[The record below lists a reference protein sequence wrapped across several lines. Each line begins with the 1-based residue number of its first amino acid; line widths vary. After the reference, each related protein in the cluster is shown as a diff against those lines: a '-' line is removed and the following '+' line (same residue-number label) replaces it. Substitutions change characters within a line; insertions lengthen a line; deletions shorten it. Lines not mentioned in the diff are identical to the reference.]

1 MSFEDARNALLIAYA
16 DGFLDDE
23 EFIVLYDYYQPVNPS
38 FPYWNFDPFC
48 LDVFDSCECEAHF
61 RVAKDDIPIL
71 LNALRIP
78 ASFKCP
84 QGTVCSG
91 LEGLCLLLKR
101 LAYPCRY
108 FDLISTFGRPVPE
121 LCMIANTVLDW
132 VFNEHGFRLT
142 SWNQPFLTPA
152 CLQEY
157 ACAIARQGSPL
168 TNCFGFIDGTVR
180 PICRPGEKQRVV
192 YNGHKRVHA
201 LKFQSVVVPNGL
213 IANLYGPVEGARHDA
228 GMLKDSGLLQT
239 LEREAYNPRGDVLC
253 LYGDPAYPLRPH
265 LMAPYRIGEVPV
277 FTADME
283 AFNSAMSSARASVEW
298 LFGDISNSFKF
309 LDFKKNLKLGLSAV
323 GKQYIVSALFR
334 NILTC
339 LYGNTTST
347 HFQLDPPTVQDYLA

>member
-1 MSFEDARNALLIAYA
+1 MLRSWQRRLRLRLHLEKKMSFEEVRNASLNAVA
-16 DGFLDDE
+16 DGFLHDE
-23 EFIVLYDYYQPVNPS
+23 EFIIVYDYYQPVNPP

-48 LDVFDSCECEAHF
+48 FDVLNSCECEAHF

-71 LNALRIP
+71 LNAFRIP

-121 LCMIANTVLDW
+121 LCMIANSVLDW

-201 LKFQSVVVPNGL
+201 LKFYSSAKWFVSKSLWSGGGCTP
-213 IANLYGPVEGARHDA
+213 RCRDA
-228 GMLKDSGLLQT
+228 QRRWSAADIKL
-239 LEREAYNPRGDVLC
+239 REAYSPRWEVLS
-253 LYGDPAYPLRPH
+253 LYGDPAYPIRPGV
-265 LMAPYRIGEVPV
+265 RQTQTG
-277 FTADME
+277 
-283 AFNSAMSSARASVEW
+283 S
-298 LFGDISNSFKF
+298 
-309 LDFKKNLKLGLSAV
+309 
-323 GKQYIVSALFR
+323 
-334 NILTC
+334 
-339 LYGNTTST
+339 
-347 HFQLDPPTVQDYLA
+347 

>member
-1 MSFEDARNALLIAYA
+1 MLRSPQRRLRLRLHLEKKMSFEEVRNASLNAFA
-16 DGFLDDE
+16 DGFLHDE
-23 EFIVLYDYYQPVNPS
+23 EFIIVYDYYQPVNPP

-48 LDVFDSCECEAHF
+48 FDVLNSCKCEAHF

-71 LNALRIP
+71 LNAFRIP

-201 LKFQSVVVPNGL
+201 LKFYST
-213 IANLYGPVEGARHDA
+213 AKWYGPVEGAHHDA
-228 GMLKDSGLLQT
+228 GMLKDAGLLLT
-239 LEREAYNPRGDVLC
+239 L
-253 LYGDPAYPLRPH
+253 
-265 LMAPYRIGEVPV
+265 
-277 FTADME
+277 
-283 AFNSAMSSARASVEW
+283 S
-298 LFGDISNSFKF
+298 
-309 LDFKKNLKLGLSAV
+309 
-323 GKQYIVSALFR
+323 
-334 NILTC
+334 
-339 LYGNTTST
+339 
-347 HFQLDPPTVQDYLA
+347 